1 MPPSNPSVALLIGA
15 GSAIGAEITRELA
28 SRGVRLALN
37 DLLPTRIEPLAAE
50 IAASGGQASAF
61 PADVSRKLSLQT
73 MLQEV
78 LEKFEHINILV
89 FIANVQPPD
98 AILDMDEWDWH
109 RTIDLNLTAAFLC
122 MQSVG
127 RVMREL
133 GGGVIVNVIAK
144 DVQRPTHSS
153 QQATPQGRLSNV
165 KKPESSAYEVAA
177 AGVEALS
184 RAAEEEFAAHKI
196 RVQVARS
203 ASEVLKIIG
212 LT

>member
-28 SRGVRLALN
+28 SRGVQLALN

-50 IAASGGQASAF
+50 IAASGGRASAF

-153 QQATPQGRLSNV
+153 QQAAPQGRLFNV

-184 RAAEEEFAAHKI
+184 RTVSAEFGAHKI
-196 RVQVARS
+196 RVHAARS
-203 ASEVLKIIG
+203 ASEVLQIVG

>member
-1 MPPSNPSVALLIGA
+1 
-15 GSAIGAEITRELA
+15 
-28 SRGVRLALN
+28 
-37 DLLPTRIEPLAAE
+37 
-50 IAASGGQASAF
+50 
-61 PADVSRKLSLQT
+61 
-73 MLQEV
+73 
-78 LEKFEHINILV
+78 
-89 FIANVQPPD
+89 
-98 AILDMDEWDWH
+98 MDEWDWH

-203 ASEVLKIIG
+203 ASEVLKIVG

>member
-78 LEKFEHINILV
+78 LEKFEHIDILV

-144 DVQRPTHSS
+144 DVQRQKT
-153 QQATPQGRLSNV
+153 RV
-165 KKPESSAYEVAA
+165 F
-177 AGVEALS
+177 GV
-184 RAAEEEFAAHKI
+184 
-196 RVQVARS
+196 
-203 ASEVLKIIG
+203 
-212 LT
+212 